1 MNCNDKQLFYLNAIR
16 HTTNKPIEIYLFID
30 PLCPECW
37 ALEPALKKLQME
49 YGQYFTIKH
58 VVSGCL
64 ANINLTKKH
73 HAASMAKVWETTAN
87 RSGMS
92 CDGTIWIENPIA
104 SPYIASVAIKAAELQ
119 GRRAGIKYLR
129 KLQEVLFLEKQDITN
144 VSVLKECAK
153 SVNLDIK
160 EFSRD
165 LKSESATK
173 ALQCDMKIT
182 KEMDV
187 SEIPSL
193 VFFNENI
200 EAEGIKVSGYHSYD
214 VYVEILQDMIGA
226 SLNPA
231 DLPSL
236 EEFLMQF
243 SFVATK
249 EIAVVYNT
257 TEPIVE
263 KEMKKL
269 LIQQKVEKVPVKY
282 GTFWRYIGN

>member
-58 VVSGCL
+58 VVTGRL
-64 ANINLTKKH
+64 ANVNLSKKH
-73 HAASMAKVWETTAN
+73 HAASMAQVWETTAN

-92 CDGTIWIENPIA
+92 CDGTIWMEKPIE

-119 GRRAGIKYLR
+119 GRRAGIKFLR
-129 KLQEVLFLEKQDITN
+129 KLQELLFLEKQDITDE
-144 VSVLKECAK
+144 SVLIECAK
-153 SVNLDIK
+153 SVNLDIE
-160 EFSRD
+160 EFSKD
-165 LKSESATK
+165 LESESATK
-173 ALQCDMKIT
+173 ALQCDIKIT
-182 KEMDV
+182 NEMDV
-187 SEIPSL
+187 SEIPAL

-200 EAEGIKVSGYHSYD
+200 EVEGIKVSGFHSYD

-226 SLNPA
+226 TLNPA
-231 DLPSL
+231 PLPSL
-236 EEFLMQF
+236 EQFLQQF
-243 SFVATK
+243 TFVATK

-257 TEPIVE
+257 SEQSVDR
-263 KEMKKL
+263 EMKKL

-282 GTFWRYIGN
+282 GTFWRYVNE